1 MHSKNLKQAL
11 FFATVLL
18 FGGNLSAQIAESRTG
33 QITGSGLSVNSVDS
47 THAVNGGLINSD
59 LRVSTLDSGRVA
71 PGGLTQSDIRVSSL
85 DSSRIAPGGLTQ
97 SDLRVS
103 TLDSSRIAPV
113 SLTDSDIRVSTITA
127 GKVTPLFLKSLTGN
141 GISLIK
147 QRTATSWEFKKLVG
161 TFGTGGTSFITDATD
176 SVRIDF
182 EPFFKAAA
190 PIQFSVDS
198 ASAMAADTMWV
209 WRNVSSGSVVIDS
222 INVDASSDD
231 YAISIVKRNSGGGL
245 GALVDAVT
253 ASTNGTNTF
262 YTTETTITSATV
274 PRFGWIG
281 FKRPTSTGKRVSVR
295 IHYH

>member
-1 MHSKNLKQAL
+1 MHNRILRNI
-11 FFATVLL
+11 LL
-18 FGGNLSAQIAESRTG
+18 TSLLLGGNLSAQVTETRTG
-33 QITGSGLSVNSVDS
+33 NPSSGTGSGDITSVVAGDGLKTGGTTGDVTLDFNPKLSGVGRLVVTGDSALVNASSIDS
-47 THAVNGGLINSD
+47 TRTIDGALI
-59 LRVSTLDSGRVA
+59 
-71 PGGLTQSDIRVSSL
+71 
-85 DSSRIAPGGLTQ
+85 
-97 SDLRVS
+97 
-103 TLDSSRIAPV
+103 
-113 SLTDSDIRVSTITA
+113 DSDIRVSTLTP

-198 ASAMAADTMWV
+198 ASAMTADTMWV